1 MILKIFQNET
11 AGMKEIEYHLKMLDN
26 KNLSKDSKRATIAV
40 CYLTFAAFQI
50 ITIAITFNNNALF
63 NELNFIYWLSGSL
76 IFFFVQKYIFFR
88 IDEGRYVTYSNFFL
102 FIIGIVL
109 IVNSLY

>member
-1 MILKIFQNET
+1 MGILHGITNLGGSLLSAIIF
-11 AGMKEIEYHLKMLDN
+11 N

>member
-1 MILKIFQNET
+1 MVNGIHLVFISLNERIYIIKRLIKIFIKYET
-11 AGMKEIEYHLKMLDN
+11 LYLMIMGILHGITNLGGSLLSAIIFN

-63 NELNFIYWLSGSL
+63 NELKCIN
-76 IFFFVQKYIFFR
+76 
-88 IDEGRYVTYSNFFL
+88 
-102 FIIGIVL
+102 
-109 IVNSLY
+109 